1 MKGSPNSEF
10 GKRNFVAKV
19 LHNGEYMP
27 IYTASD
33 ATDSSRGE
41 VYLSDAVNE
50 DSNAAKGVVA
60 ATPLAVKTVNE
71 NANNKLDKLS
81 VDKQTVQSEV
91 EFNGKITADSG
102 VVGNLEGNAD
112 SATQLSNPIT
122 LNVKTGANPA
132 GGEYIATATFQSG
145 NDTPTIS
152 IQNINGGLISSPIPL
167 SMVPQAAL
175 ERLTIVENEQ
185 KLKLLTAKD
194 VQTGDTVKIKDTNIM
209 YLVVDESKLSADG
222 VTEGSMEAFVE
233 YAAGTAAKAKE
244 ADHAVQSDQA
254 INANNADVA
263 TTANSLAHALTV
275 NHIDT
280 TYPSGATT
288 TNEFEFN
295 GSKAATLNINTNS
308 YGNFVG
314 LKTDTADSGKS
325 GLVPAPVKATDT
337 GFFLRSDGSWAEAGA
352 VRSVR
357 GASDEE
363 DAKQTGD
370 VVLSPANVG
379 ALALTGG
386 TMAGNI
392 VLSDTATILPQNKDA
407 QNIGSADN
415 SWNTIYAQHLSGT
428 AERVNKRL
436 LFNGDVT
443 SDGIATDLSREDA
456 SNTVHVNLKLKDDIG
471 TVYVGETE
479 PTEEHVK
486 LWVKIG

>member
-33 ATDSSRGE
+33 ATDTLRGE
-41 VYLSDAVNE
+41 VYLSDAVDN
-50 DSNAAKGVVA
+50 DSNASKGVVA

-81 VDKQTVQSEV
+81 DEKQAVQSEV
-91 EFNGKITADSG
+91 EFNGKVTANSG

-112 SATQLSNPIT
+112 SATKLSNPIT
-122 LNVKTGANPA
+122 LKVKTGVNPD
-132 GGEYIATATFQSG
+132 GGEYTATATFQNG

-209 YLVVDESKLSADG
+209 YLVVDENKLSADG
-222 VTEGSMEAFVE
+222 AVEGSMEAFVE

-244 ADHAVQSDQA
+244 ADHSAQADQA
-254 INANNADVA
+254 TNANNADVA

-280 TYPSGATT
+280 TYPSGTT
-288 TNEFEFN
+288 ATNEFEFN

-314 LKTDTADSGKS
+314 LKTDTADDGKS

-357 GASDEE
+357 GASDGE

-370 VVLSPANVG
+370 VVLSPANIG
-379 ALALTGG
+379 ALSLAGG
-386 TMAGNI
+386 MMNGNI
-392 VLSDTATILPQNKDA
+392 VLSDTATILPQNKDS
-407 QNIGSADN
+407 QNLGSID
-415 SWNTIYAQHLSGT
+415 STWNTVYAQHFSGT
-428 AERVNKRL
+428 AERVNKKL
-436 LFNGDVT
+436 TFSGDIT
-443 SDGIATDLSREDA
+443 SGGVVTDLSTENGD
-456 SNTVHVNLKLKDDIG
+456 TVDVNLKLQDDIG